1 MLHFIIKFIIKSI
14 NVKLGIFLKKYNEK
28 ANVIG
33 NVLLEHRKAKG
44 LSKSEVCRGLE
55 LYGVYIHR
63 VELYRMEMCI
73 SIVKDFE
80 LIALCD
86 VLDIDYNKEVKK
98 LID

>member
-1 MLHFIIKFIIKSI
+1 M
-14 NVKLGIFLKKYNEK
+14 KKYNEK

-33 NVLLEHRKAKG
+33 DLILEHRKKKG
-44 LSKSEVCRGLE
+44 LSKAEVCRRLE
-55 LYGVYIHR
+55 LHGVYIHR
-63 VELYRMEMCI
+63 VELYRIEKCT

-86 VLDIDYNKEVKK
+86 VLDIDYNKEIRG

>member
-1 MLHFIIKFIIKSI
+1 M
-14 NVKLGIFLKKYNEK
+14 KKYNEK

-33 NVLLEHRKAKG
+33 KLLTEHRLKKG
-44 LSKSEVCRGLE
+44 LTKEEVCRRLE
-55 LYGVYIHR
+55 L
-63 VELYRMEMCI
+63 VELYRMETEV

-86 VLDIDYNKEVKK
+86 VLDIDYNTEIRK